1 MKYQFFVGC
10 DVSKATLNFSVRN
23 RTDILN
29 DDQIENSVKAI
40 RKFLER
46 LRKLKGFH
54 AKAVL
59 FCLEHTGLYNNHLL
73 KVLQQAKMDV
83 AIVPA
88 AEIKLSVGLQRG
100 KDDIVDAR
108 RISEYAMRFED
119 KLNLWSPPRMII
131 QELQALTT
139 LKERLIKT
147 KVQLETPLGEGGNFM
162 DEEIF
167 NELVQC
173 NASAIE
179 GVKKSI
185 AEVEAKINALI
196 DKDDDLRQKKERI
209 TSIPGVGDTT
219 AIDVIIETN
228 EFKDFD
234 DPRKFACY
242 AGVAPF
248 HRTSGSSVRGRPRV
262 SHMANKRMKTLFH
275 LCAMSAIRYNQSI
288 KAYYHRKVEQGKN
301 KMSVI
306 NAVRNKIIHIIFAL
320 EKNQTMYS
328 EKINANLVLS

>member
-23 RTDILN
+23 RTEILN

-100 KDDIVDAR
+100 KDDIVDTR

>member
-23 RTDILN
+23 RTEILN

>member
-23 RTDILN
+23 RTEILN

-119 KLNLWSPPRMII
+119 KLNLWTPPRKII

-147 KVQLETPLGEGGNFM
+147 KVQLENPLGEGVNFT

-167 NELVQC
+167 NDLVQC
-173 NASAIE
+173 NSSAIE

>member
-23 RTDILN
+23 RTEILN

-46 LRKLKGFH
+46 LHKLKGFH

>member
-1 MKYQFFVGC
+1 M
-10 DVSKATLNFSVRN
+10 
-23 RTDILN
+23 
-29 DDQIENSVKAI
+29 
-40 RKFLER
+40 
-46 LRKLKGFH
+46 
-54 AKAVL
+54 
-59 FCLEHTGLYNNHLL
+59 L